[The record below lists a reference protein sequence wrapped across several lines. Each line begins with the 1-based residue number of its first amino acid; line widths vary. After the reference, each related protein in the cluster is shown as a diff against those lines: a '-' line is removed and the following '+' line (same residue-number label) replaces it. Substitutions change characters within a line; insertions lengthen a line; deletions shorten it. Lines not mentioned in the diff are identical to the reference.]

1 MYTVYTI
8 VFMQVTR
15 LWRGTVQQ
23 SAAAVNADGYLDDCL
38 EAGLFTL
45 QPAALFSELAAM
57 EAQRCSSSSSS
68 SSRAVDSR

>member
-1 MYTVYTI
+1 
-8 VFMQVTR
+8 MQVTR

-23 SAAAVNADGYLDDCL
+23 SAAAVNADGYLNDCL

-57 EAQRCSSSSSS
+57 EAQRCNSTSISSNS
-68 SSRAVDSR
+68 SSRAAVDSR